1 MYCKSYYY
9 LTTKNFFYLG
19 WLLIL
24 HLNICSFWKH
34 CYLNGMFFLN
44 QFYCVQLLVFL
55 VYFYRLWNCST
66 IIPNLMGKLFCS
78 WMEIA
83 PCWSAEKSIIRDAMQ
98 FWTFTGFNFALQFRW
113 AVGETLFSPTFQLHR
128 VQ

>member
-1 MYCKSYYY
+1 MHWVTS
-9 LTTKNFFYLG
+9 LPALL
-19 WLLIL
+19 LLI
-24 HLNICSFWKH
+24 SFWAVF
-34 CYLNGMFFLN
+34 C

-83 PCWSAEKSIIRDAMQ
+83 PCWSGEKSIIRDAMQ
-98 FWTFTGFNFALQFRW
+98 FWTLTGFNFALQFRW
-113 AVGETLFSPTFQLHR
+113 ADGETLFSPTFSNCTGCNKKQEKCRAVERAAIPLANCY
-128 VQ
+128 